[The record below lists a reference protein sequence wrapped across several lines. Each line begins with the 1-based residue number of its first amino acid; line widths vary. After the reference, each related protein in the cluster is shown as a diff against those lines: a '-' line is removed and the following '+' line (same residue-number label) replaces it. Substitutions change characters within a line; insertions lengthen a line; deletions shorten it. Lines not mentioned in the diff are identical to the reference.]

1 MANVRDLT
9 RILTAHL
16 GIDVVPHAA
25 RLVRAGYLPR
35 RDDDA
40 DEHEAADLLAAVIA
54 APTATEAVEN
64 R

>member
-1 MANVRDLT
+1 MTTIRQLCQALRT
-9 RILTAHL
+9 HL
-16 GIDVVPHAA
+16 GMDVTGHAA

-35 RDDDA
+35 GGDDV
-40 DEHEAADLLAAVIA
+40 DEHEAAYLLAAVIA